1 MINIENQE
9 IYAIYSTPKW
19 ITYKTQLPI
28 DSTEEDILEFVCEDF
43 EDVLRYFANYYKQK
57 KQMKELLNF
66 IPEKINDTHTFLSM
80 CYVVDGYCRIIYP
93 STYKYEIEKM
103 LKNNDLTYVSN
114 TINYR
119 QYKPKKK
126 YKSYSYEFRKDPV
139 PNTHK
144 HTNLRSDY
152 HLTRIF
158 QNTFEIDRE
167 ELDEMNINYYVPIR
181 KKQEKEVKYNYGDI
195 KLRHQDKCWKTS
207 KKCKR
212 QWQKHEKN
220 CRNIKENKYD

>member
-9 IYAIYSTPKW
+9 IYAIYSAPKW
-19 ITYKTQLPI
+19 IAYKTQLPI
-28 DSTEEDILEFVCEDF
+28 DSIEEDILEFVCEDF
-43 EDVLRYFANYYKQK
+43 EDVLRYFANYYKKK

-80 CYVVDGYCRIIYP
+80 CYVVDGYGRIIYP

-103 LKNNDLTYVSN
+103 LKNNDLTYVSK

-119 QYKPKKK
+119 QYRPRKIQ
-126 YKSYSYEFRKDPV
+126 KSHPYEFRKDPV

-144 HTNLRSDY
+144 YINLRSDY

-167 ELDEMNINYYVPIR
+167 ELDEMNINYYVPIK
-181 KKQEKEVKYNYGDI
+181 KKQEKENGKNMRRIVDV
-195 KLRHQDKCWKTS
+195 L
-207 KKCKR
+207 KKINMI
-212 QWQKHEKN
+212 EKGFVG
-220 CRNIKENKYD
+220 K